1 MSLIEHLSGKA
12 ALMRLQGLD
21 SQAVKNAFFANYL
34 AALVLV
40 KLKDIQGLVLV
51 NDPAHKKL
59 QSFSGKMSD
68 VCFWGRALFYPDDKA
83 VVDALKYGHAEILQ
97 KESGRILNDRVHKI
111 IDVVMKPPE
120 QINWREIVAQ
130 LLLLKY
136 RFNLTSSYFN
146 RIGKGLQN
154 WDKLTEGGR
163 DKVVYDSFM
172 YLLQSDSKSGLIS
185 RMRELTNKTALSG
198 AAHIMRKVTDVYRIP
213 EPRNGIF
220 EDGEA
225 GGVSVSA
232 GGGTSAANI
241 GTGGSS
247 GNAIIDQMNSDCDD
261 VLQPYQFGKV
271 AGKAKKKAVK
281 YEKFRKRQRKFK
293 LVKFKAPS
301 SKVRNLS
308 HAYA

>member
-40 KLKDIQGLVLV
+40 KLKDIQGLGLV
-51 NDPAHKKL
+51 NDQAHKHL
-59 QSFSGKMSD
+59 PGFNGKMSD
-68 VCFWGRALFYPDDKA
+68 VCFWGRALFHPTDKQ
-83 VVDALKYGHAEILQ
+83 VKDALKYGHAELLQ
-97 KESGRILNDRVHKI
+97 KESGRILESRVHKI
-111 IDVVMKPPE
+111 IEVIMKPPE
-120 QINWREIVAQ
+120 QVNWNEVNAS
-130 LLLLKY
+130 LYLLKH
-136 RFNLTSSYFN
+136 RFSMTSSYFA
-146 RIGKGLQN
+146 RIARGLMG
-154 WDKLTEGGR
+154 WDRLTEGGK

-172 YLLQSDSKSGLIS
+172 YLLQSDSRSSVIS
-185 RMRELTNKTALSG
+185 RMRELTNHTALVG
-198 AAHIMRKVTDVYRIP
+198 AAAIAQKVTDVFRIP

-232 GGGTSAANI
+232 GGGTSAGNVA
-241 GTGGSS
+241 TGAS
-247 GNAIIDQMNSDCDD
+247 GNAIIDQMAGDCDD

>member
-34 AALVLV
+34 SALVLV
-40 KLKDIQGLVLV
+40 KLKDIQGLMLV
-51 NDPAHKKL
+51 NDQAHKKL

-68 VCFWGRALFYPDDKA
+68 VCFWGRALFYPSDKQ
-83 VVDALKYGHAEILQ
+83 VKDALKYGHAEVLE
-97 KESGRILNDRVHKI
+97 KESGRILDSRVHKI
-111 IDVVMKPPE
+111 IEVVMMAPD
-120 QINWREIVAQ
+120 QVNWREVTAS
-130 LLLLKY
+130 LYLLKH
-136 RFNLTSSYFN
+136 RFSVSSSYYT
-146 RIGKGLQN
+146 RIAKALMT
-154 WDKLTEGGR
+154 WDRLTESGK
-163 DKVVYDSFM
+163 DKAVYDCFM

-198 AAHIMRKVTDVYRIP
+198 AAHLVRKVTDLYRIP

-225 GGVSVSA
+225 AGVSVSA
-232 GGGTSAANI
+232 GGGTSAGNVA
-241 GTGGSS
+241 TGAS
-247 GNAIIDQMNSDCDD
+247 GNAIIDQMAGDCDD
-261 VLQPYQFGKV
+261 VLQPYQFGKA

-293 LVKFKAPS
+293 LVKFKAPAA
-301 SKVRNLS
+301 K
-308 HAYA
+308 